1 MDFIIIYLLIII
13 HELGHILT
21 ANLLHIKLQKIYI
34 YPLGGISKLN
44 IPINFSQVKELIIL
58 LAGPIFQT
66 IGSKY
71 LITLFSNYQNI
82 IKLYNTRIL
91 IFNLL
96 PIYPLDGGKI
106 LNIIF
111 TNKIPYK
118 KSLHISIFISYL
130 TTIVFFLAN
139 ISPLKINTI
148 TITIFLLKKIT
159 EEKNKINIYYEK
171 LLLEKNA
178 NNQKYKD
185 TKIITKSTD
194 FYRNKHHIVLENNKY
209 YLENEYLAKKYNF
222 F

>member
-1 MDFIIIYLLIII
+1 MDFIIISILIII
-13 HELGHILT
+13 HELGHIII
-21 ANLLHIKLQKIYI
+21 AKLLHIKLEKIYI

-44 IPINFSQVKELIIL
+44 IPINYSQVKELLII

-66 IGSKY
+66 MASKY
-71 LITLFSNYQNI
+71 LIVSLPNYQNI
-82 IKLYNTRIL
+82 IKLYHIRIL

-106 LNIIF
+106 INLIL

-118 KSLHISIFISYL
+118 KALNISVFLSYL
-130 TTIVFFLAN
+130 TTIIFFLIN
-139 ISPLKINTI
+139 IQTIKINTI

-159 EEKNKINIYYEK
+159 QEKNKINIYYEK
-171 LLLEKNA
+171 LLLEKNFY
-178 NNQKYKD
+178 NKKYKE
-185 TKIITKSTD
+185 TKIIKKSSD
-194 FYRNKHHIVLENNKY
+194 FYRNKHHIILENDKY